1 MGTVTDLA
9 LEYDE
14 LLASGQKPDIRAFLG
29 RADSPEDKSELL
41 TQLLALEAGYLPWDP
56 PAFKAR
62 LGEFEDSTDA
72 NLVPQVLRLVYED
85 RVIGR
90 KPTDWSSFSCFGLDA
105 KTLKLCF
112 PGEAHYL
119 GEDLHG
125 RYLLEERIG
134 AGTFGVVFRA
144 SELEKGHT
152 VAVKTPHYPRVPALG
167 LSMLCKEVEVAAKL
181 RHTAIVPVIA
191 SYTHDVSTACL
202 VMKYLDG
209 GSLLPRMKS
218 RVFKADEAVR
228 VLLPVVGALAH
239 AHKQRI
245 FHRDV
250 KPENILFDRE
260 GNSYISDFGF
270 ALSMDEQWN
279 KEGEIAG
286 TFAYMAPELLLGSTH
301 EIDGRSDIWSVG
313 MILFEMLT
321 GARFARDSSL
331 EDALVSSL
339 AHGSPDRT
347 LSFPDDVPPG
357 LRLVCERCLRRDPN
371 ERFQKAEEL
380 AAGMTAAIG
389 PAQVRSNEERIS
401 IQVVE
406 AKTIAWQIGT
416 KLGLSLFHTRKY
428 EAQIRDLQ
436 PHLPRGND
444 KLPRPLITLVGQAAM
459 HQVASVNHYEECAK
473 AAQGLGIQL
482 SPLPEEQ
489 KGCSLLIYQA
499 GRLTPDK
506 IRELPMLEEG
516 YIGMLLQ
523 AEVAIKNFLG
533 GIGPEVVHLFQMAL
547 VAAGPVSETSAA
559 DFQEHAKQSSVP
571 REIWTSFLNLITSNA
586 DGDTLRHALNPLD
599 KGIQRYFIH
608 ET

>member
-9 LEYDE
+9 LEYDN
-14 LLASGQKPDIRAFLG
+14 LLADGQEPDIRAFLA
-29 RADSPEDKSELL
+29 RAPSPEEKTELL
-41 TQLLALEAGYLPWDP
+41 VELLASEAGYLPWDP

-62 LGEFEDSTDA
+62 LGEFGDSSHP
-72 NLVPQVLRLVYED
+72 NLIPQVLRLVYED

-90 KPTDWSSFSCFGLDA
+90 KGTSWSSFRCFSLDA

-112 PGEAHYL
+112 PGEGHYL
-119 GEDLHG
+119 GENLHG

-144 SELEKGHT
+144 SDLEKGHT

-181 RHTAIVPVIA
+181 NHPAIVPVTT
-191 SYTHDVSTACL
+191 SYTDDASTACL

-218 RVFKADEAVR
+218 GVVEATQAVR
-228 VLLPVVGALAH
+228 FLLPVIEALAH

-260 GNSYISDFGF
+260 GNSNISDFGF

-279 KEGEIAG
+279 KEGEVAG

-321 GARFARDSSL
+321 GSRFARESSL
-331 EDALVSSL
+331 EDALASSL
-339 AHGSPDRT
+339 IHGASDRS
-347 LSFPDDVPPG
+347 LSFPENVPPG

-371 ERFQKAEEL
+371 ERYQKAEDL
-380 AAGMTAAIG
+380 AAAIAEATG
-389 PAQVRSNEERIS
+389 EAQVKGEKAGPSLK
-401 IQVVE
+401 E
-406 AKTIAWQIGT
+406 AKVAAWQMGT
-416 KLGLSLFHTRKY
+416 KLGLSFFHKRKFDT
-428 EAQIRDLQ
+428 AIRSVEPQ
-436 PHLPRGND
+436 LPPGKA
-444 KLPRPLITLVGQAAM
+444 KLPPKLLTPVVEGAAN
-459 HQVASVNHYEECAK
+459 QVASMNHYEECVN
-473 AAQGLGIQL
+473 AALGLGIKL

-489 KGCSLLIYQA
+489 RRCSTLIYQA
-499 GRLTPDK
+499 PKLTSDH
-506 IRELPMLEEG
+506 IRELPRIEKAYLEILASAASLIRTSSAASASEA
-516 YIGMLLQ
+516 L
-523 AEVAIKNFLG
+523 
-533 GIGPEVVHLFQMAL
+533 PLFEMAL
-547 VAAGPVSETSAA
+547 VAIGPLDESSGPRFKHHAEKAGVPEAVWSSFLEPLLRNADEGTLRPAFNQLDKELQRYLIHHSET
-559 DFQEHAKQSSVP
+559 
-571 REIWTSFLNLITSNA
+571 
-586 DGDTLRHALNPLD
+586 
-599 KGIQRYFIH
+599 
-608 ET
+608 